1 MMKSFI
7 EKWWFIIVVTSK
19 MNQMPSV
26 VYALL
31 VGLTFAG
38 INFGTTDTGEP
49 GCSWM
54 DRSSGVDEKLGG
66 ASD

>member
-1 MMKSFI
+1 MRIKCRVLF
-7 EKWWFIIVVTSK
+7 
-19 MNQMPSV
+19 
-26 VYALL
+26 YALP

-38 INFGTTDTGEP
+38 ISFGTEDTGEP